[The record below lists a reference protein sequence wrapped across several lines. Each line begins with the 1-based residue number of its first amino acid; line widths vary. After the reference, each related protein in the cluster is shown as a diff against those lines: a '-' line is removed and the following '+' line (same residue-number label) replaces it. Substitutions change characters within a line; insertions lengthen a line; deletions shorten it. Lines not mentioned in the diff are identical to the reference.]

1 MRALNNQFGTDDL
14 RLVYRSPMGA
24 LQAWV
29 MKRIEEHQLIA
40 ALAVPVFSENVGPLD
55 AAIQVWEGAT
65 APLAV
70 FIQTPMRTR
79 LRDRTWRCAIEIL
92 VGEEVELN
100 RNDRNP
106 SPVTAMQ
113 LAELCAA
120 AIDRQGFESEGW
132 SEVQVDEI
140 SMQVQKPRL
149 IWRVRAT
156 SEAILD
162 LREATTE

>member
-1 MRALNNQFGTDDL
+1 MRRLANQFSVEDL
-14 RLVYRSPMGA
+14 RTIYRSPMGA

-29 MKRIEEHQLIA
+29 QKRIEEHQLIA
-40 ALAVPVFSENVGPLD
+40 ALAVPVFSENVGKLEQ
-55 AAIQVWEGAT
+55 AIQVWEGAT

-70 FIQTPMRTR
+70 FVQTPMRQR
-79 LRDRTWRCAIEIL
+79 LRDRHWRCAIEIL
-92 VGEEVELN
+92 VGEDVALN

-132 SEVQVDEI
+132 SEVQVEEVA
-140 SMQVQKPRL
+140 MQVQQPRL

-156 SEAILD
+156 SEAVLD